1 MCSSTESFQLR
12 TLLTN
17 LLTSGTALPDAQFI
31 AGHSD
36 GATTMGYAVV
46 KDANEVKGRV
56 KLNY

>member
-1 MCSSTESFQLR
+1 MTKPHDARR

-17 LLTSGTALPDAQFI
+17 LLTSGTALTAPHVI